1 MNLFNPFSWF
11 DSSQP
16 TSAPARPA
24 TPANAQP
31 LDNKV
36 ITEAQGSASR
46 ELIRQQKRS
55 AADAKGE
62 LAQATLVKA
71 RETLTKNTLEIPVPS
86 WDEVNLQSHNKIQ
99 TVETVVS
106 AAPILPKATPEF
118 RDNLL
123 NQYSN
128 YTYHIKLWITNEPNA
143 EQINNLTSVNA
154 TSVANYEK
162 ITIAESGVTAGFNI
176 QKFTFRNLAGTTD
189 ISRSMPS
196 FSWNMTITEPFGFSL
211 PDRINSGAQ
220 QYGIANWQRAKY
232 FIEIWFTG
240 YNEDGSPVE
249 SHLFYKLFCVTI
261 VEMSLGGNE
270 TGGTYEITGLVDGG
284 VGNTNDVM
292 MSLGAVTATGSTM
305 GEIVKSLADGL
316 NTVAKQMAVK
326 ETAPLTM
333 YDIKIPTDMEKWQ
346 LDTGQVLTN
355 DSTGKALDSKITGS
369 KVVIIMPVGTGI
381 DLTIDYIISLT
392 KEFENW
398 QKGDAT
404 GTTSGIMTHGLTKR
418 TKLHTRV
425 EYVGF
430 DLRAG
435 EYVRKI
441 TYTLIPYEEVRIR
454 ADIAT
459 SRNAET
465 PSVQL
470 NKIDYLVT
478 QKRISKKYEWIY
490 TGQNTEV
497 IRVDFKVNNF
507 WTISTVPFR
516 GFNTASNQVVGKI
529 ADTTTSSWEQA
540 TLRYKLATSLS
551 TALAARKKTEQDLI
565 NNGSSL
571 WSAIKG
577 DPLLDQERRIEQAKI
592 YAVTTERLISEN
604 NQSLA
609 QIEKDR
615 IIAYSNDFYIP
626 FNGTVAGA
634 AVNNPAYKQLQD
646 RKNKFISDFKSGPVF
661 AEDIHINDVDTTF
674 PFVNT
679 IKPDAKASP
688 ANSNQAAASAKIR
701 DTTTPGSIPASRTL
715 FGGVVGN
722 LDSVNKEM
730 MNITID
736 IRGDPYWMGHSNV
749 EQNSV
754 VPNNLRTLDKDFA
767 EYLGGDNMF
776 YLIFRSGQAP
786 NEETG
791 FMEFTSDNQ
800 FVNGYYA
807 VTEVTNNFQAG
818 QFTQTLK
825 SFKDTQSQHANKAAE
840 QEISRA
846 SKILAARTPL
856 PKVTPT
862 TEPKDGSVNGSD
874 NAGGY
879 NTITGSS
886 STPVF
891 NTGS

>member
-1 MNLFNPFSWF
+1 MGEIETYYGE
-11 DSSQP
+11 QP
-16 TSAPARPA
+16 MPDMLISPVV
-24 TPANAQP
+24 NA
-31 LDNKV
+31 
-36 ITEAQGSASR
+36 AS
-46 ELIRQQKRS
+46 
-55 AADAKGE
+55 
-62 LAQATLVKA
+62 
-71 RETLTKNTLEIPVPS
+71 
-86 WDEVNLQSHNKIQ
+86 
-99 TVETVVS
+99 
-106 AAPILPKATPEF
+106 ILPKATPEF
-118 RDNLL
+118 RDNPL
-123 NQYSN
+123 NQYAN
-128 YTYHIKLWITNEPNA
+128 YTYHIKLWITNEVNA
-143 EQINNLTSVNA
+143 EKINNLTDVKT
-154 TSVANYEK
+154 TSVSNYEK
-162 ITIAESGVTAGFNI
+162 ILIAESGVTAGFNI

-261 VEMSLGGNE
+261 IEMSLGGNE

-284 VGNTNDVM
+284 IGNTNDVM
-292 MSLGAVTATGSTM
+292 MSLGAVTATGGTM
-305 GEIVKSLADGL
+305 GEMVKSLSDGL
-316 NTVAKQMAVK
+316 NLVAKQMAVK

-333 YDIKIPTDMEKWQ
+333 YDIKIPNEMKNWQ

-355 DSTGKALDSKITGS
+355 DSTGKALNAKVTGS
-369 KVVIIMPVGTGI
+369 KVVIIMPVGTSV

-392 KEFENW
+392 KEFEAW
-398 QKGDAT
+398 QKGESS
-404 GTTSGIMTHGLTKR
+404 GTTSGILTHGLTKR

-425 EYVGF
+425 EYMGF

-470 NKIDYLVT
+470 NKIDYLIA
-478 QKRISKKYEWIY
+478 QKRIAKKYEWIY

-516 GFNTASNQVVGKI
+516 GFNTASNQVIGKT
-529 ADTTTSSWEQA
+529 ADSTTAAWKQAQKAYEQA
-540 TLRYKLATSLS
+540 TL
-551 TALAARKKTEQDLI
+551 TAKNLQERKNKNDSIINVDLI
-565 NNGSSL
+565 TQSL
-571 WSAIKG
+571 DFSGKNSAYAQDVAKRDNVLAEQSISENQK
-577 DPLLDQERRIEQAKI
+577 LLDQIEQEKI
-592 YAVTTERLISEN
+592 SLYN
-604 NQSLA
+604 N
-609 QIEKDR
+609 E
-615 IIAYSNDFYIP
+615 FYVP
-626 FNGTVAGA
+626 FSGTVAGA

-646 RKNKFISDFKSGPVF
+646 RKNKFIEAYKAGPIF
-661 AEDIHINDVDTTF
+661 AEDIHINEVDTTF

-701 DTTTPGSIPASRTL
+701 DTNAVGNIPASRTL

-722 LDSVNKEM
+722 LDSINKEM

-736 IRGDPYWMGHSNV
+736 IRGDPYWMGFSNV
-749 EQNSV
+749 EQNSK
-754 VPNNLRTLDKDFA
+754 VPDQLNQLQTSDKDFA

-840 QEISRA
+840 EEISRP
-846 SKILAARTPL
+846 SKMRSSRSGKQVGTDTVVAAPPAQNLLQNVPQADQGR
-856 PKVTPT
+856 VTAERPTLGNSSFPT
-862 TEPKDGSVNGSD
+862 TTRPVPPPGAPLSRAQRIA
-874 NAGGY
+874 AGL
-879 NTITGSS
+879 
-886 STPVF
+886 PP
-891 NTGS
+891 

>member
-16 TSAPARPA
+16 TSEPARPA
-24 TPANAQP
+24 TPANPQL
-31 LDNKV
+31 LDNKMM
-36 ITEAQGSASR
+36 TQAQISERQAQDRKNKLQQNLTQGVKETQAFQEKAAVPAPLKRPDYSMGEIESFYG
-46 ELIRQQKRS
+46 EQPIQNSLIS
-55 AADAKGE
+55 
-62 LAQATLVKA
+62 
-71 RETLTKNTLEIPVPS
+71 P
-86 WDEVNLQSHNKIQ
+86 
-99 TVETVVS
+99 VVS
-106 AAPILPKATPEF
+106 AVPILPKATPEF

-123 NQYSN
+123 NQYAN
-128 YTYHIKLWITNEPNA
+128 YTYHIKLWITNEINS
-143 EQINNLTSVNA
+143 EKINNLTEVQA

-305 GEIVKSLADGL
+305 GEMVKSLAAGL
-316 NTVAKQMAVK
+316 NTTAKQLAVR

-333 YDIKIPTDMEKWQ
+333 YDIKIPTGMENWQ

-355 DSTGKALDSKITGS
+355 DSTGKALDAKITGS
-369 KVVIIMPVGTGI
+369 KVVIIMPVGTGV

-398 QKGDAT
+398 QKGDGT
-404 GTTSGIMTHGLTKR
+404 GTNSGIMTHGLTKR

-441 TYTLIPYEEVRIR
+441 TYTLVPYEEVRIR

-465 PSVQL
+465 ASVQL
-470 NKIDYLVT
+470 NKIDYLVKE
-478 QKRISKKYEWIY
+478 KRITKKYEWIY

-516 GFNTASNQVVGKI
+516 GFNTASNQVVGKT
-529 ADTTTSSWEQA
+529 ADPTTAAWKQAQKAYELANLTAKNLQERKNKNNAVINVDFITSSLDWSGNSSG
-540 TLRYKLATSLS
+540 LAQSRAQLDNIK
-551 TALAARKKTEQDLI
+551 AEQDII
-565 NNGSSL
+565 NNARL
-571 WSAIKG
+571 I
-577 DPLLDQERRIEQAKI
+577 DQIEQEKI
-592 YAVTTERLISEN
+592 ALYN
-604 NQSLA
+604 NA
-609 QIEKDR
+609 
-615 IIAYSNDFYIP
+615 FYVP

-646 RKNKFISDFKSGPVF
+646 RKNKFIEAHKAGRIF
-661 AEDIHINDVDTTF
+661 AEDIHINDVDTSF

-688 ANSNQAAASAKIR
+688 ANSNQAAPSAKIR
-701 DTTTPGSIPASRTL
+701 DTNTPGSIPASRTL

-754 VPNNLRTLDKDFA
+754 VPNKLQTLDKDFA

-840 QEISRA
+840 EEISRA
-846 SKILAARTPL
+846 SKIKAGRTPL
-856 PKVTPT
+856 KKVESTTPT
-862 TEPKDGSVNGSD
+862 TQPLPGVSGTTTPDGAAFGVGWLSG
-874 NAGGY
+874 
-879 NTITGSS
+879 
-886 STPVF
+886 
-891 NTGS
+891 